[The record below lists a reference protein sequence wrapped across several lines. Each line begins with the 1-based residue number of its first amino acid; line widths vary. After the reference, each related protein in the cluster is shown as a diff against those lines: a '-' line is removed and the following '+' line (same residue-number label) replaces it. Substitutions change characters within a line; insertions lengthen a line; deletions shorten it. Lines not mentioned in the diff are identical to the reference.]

1 MTWFTI
7 ATAVYSGKAV
17 PFKPSRQVVPAFF
30 AKSSIN
36 IFLFVISFMNKNVDV
51 KINIALFE
59 AIYFTITQENSLY
72 IIYLKNRK

>member
-17 PFKPSRQVVPAFF
+17 PFKSSRQVVPAFF

-59 AIYFTITQENSLY
+59 AIYFAITQENSIY
-72 IIYLKNRK
+72 IIYLKIRK